1 MALPTWTARMSSLA
15 ARRETEV
22 RFLLAGAVN
31 TALGLAAYPVL
42 YVLLA
47 PALHYLVIL
56 TLCQII
62 CVTFA
67 FLTNKFLVF
76 RTEGNMSAEL
86 LKFGLFHAMYFCVN
100 MLALPAIVSFSE
112 LGPVWG
118 QTLFTSAVIAT
129 SFFWHRKV
137 TFSIAKVG
145 PS

>member
-42 YVLLA
+42 YVLLS

-56 TLCQII
+56 ALCQII

-76 RTEGNMSAEL
+76 KTVGNTSSEL
-86 LKFGLFHAMYFCVN
+86 LKYGLFHAIYFCVN
-100 MLALPAIVSFSE
+100 LLALPVIISFSG

-118 QTLFTSAVIAT
+118 QTLFTAAVIAT

-137 TFSIAKVG
+137 TFSISKVG
-145 PS
+145 RS

>member
-76 RTEGNMSAEL
+76 RTEGNIEAEYG
-86 LKFGLFHAMYFCVN
+86 KFVLFHAAYFLVN
-100 MLALPAIVSFSE
+100 LVALPAIIAISG
-112 LGPVWG
+112 LGPAWA
-118 QTLFTSAVIAT
+118 QTLFAAVVMVS
-129 SFFWHRKV
+129 SFFWHRRV
-137 TFSIAKVG
+137 TFASKV
-145 PS
+145 PIE